1 MFITFEGPEGSGKST
16 QIRLL
21 AEFLRTRGFSV
32 EVVREPGGTPIGD
45 QIRHVLHDTA
55 NTAMSPAAEVLL
67 YSASRAQLVAE
78 RIRPAIGSGHVVL
91 CARYAD
97 STMAYQGYGRGL
109 DVDMLEELTTIATE
123 GVTPDLTLLLD
134 LDVTRGLSRRRDEGE
149 EMNRLDQES
158 VAFHERVRS
167 GYHRL
172 AAAEP
177 ARWVVIDADRPVSM
191 VAAEIRE
198 AVSKRLVAVIQHL
211 VVADDLHAGCKC
223 TNLEQRHD
231 GVFST
236 LGQSTD
242 DPADG
247 QP

>member
-21 AEFLRTRGFSV
+21 AEYLRARGFVV
-32 EVVREPGGTPIGD
+32 EMMREPGGTLIGD
-45 QIRHVLHDTA
+45 QIRDVLHDTA
-55 NTAMSPAAEVLL
+55 NTAMASTAEVLL

-78 RIRPAIGSGHVVL
+78 RIRPAIKLGHIVL
-91 CARYAD
+91 CDRFAD

-109 DVDMLEELTTIATE
+109 DFEMLEELTTIATE
-123 GVTPDLTLLLD
+123 GVTPELTLLLD

-158 VAFHERVRS
+158 VTFHERVRA

-177 ARWVVIDADRPVSM
+177 ARWVVIDADRPVSI

-198 AVSKRLVAVIQHL
+198 AVSRRLVAVN
-211 VVADDLHAGCKC
+211 D
-223 TNLEQRHD
+223 
-231 GVFST
+231 
-236 LGQSTD
+236 
-242 DPADG
+242 
-247 QP
+247 